1 MQNSKAQFPKQGF
14 SYLLLFT
21 WLHEG
26 IHKRQFEKRLHCAVH
41 LRSVTVLSGSIS
53 NTSIFVHCN
62 VWNTASAYC

>member
-1 MQNSKAQFPKQGF
+1 MQNSKAKFQKQGF

-41 LRSVTVLSGSIS
+41 LRSVTVLSASI
-53 NTSIFVHCN
+53 
-62 VWNTASAYC
+62 